1 MMEDKRGEY
10 TLSLVNRE
18 MLQINGVNNVVS
30 YDEAEILIQ
39 TVLGV
44 LVVKGEG
51 LHITNLNLE
60 DGKLAVE
67 GYINKLE
74 YQEDKGAK
82 LRDKSK
88 GIFSKLIR

>member
-1 MMEDKRGEY
+1 MEDKRGEY